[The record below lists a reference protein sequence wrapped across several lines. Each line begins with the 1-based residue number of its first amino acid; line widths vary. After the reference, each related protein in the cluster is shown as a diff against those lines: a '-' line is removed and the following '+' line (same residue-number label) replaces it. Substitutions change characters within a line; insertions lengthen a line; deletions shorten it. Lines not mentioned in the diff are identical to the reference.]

1 MLLIIQIIIG
11 TINKVN
17 YEITKLVKK
26 IDNI

>member
-17 YEITKLVKK
+17 YEITKLVQK

>member
-11 TINKVN
+11 IINKVN
-17 YEITKLVKK
+17 YEITKLVQK

>member
-11 TINKVN
+11 IINKVN